1 MACSVKCNLE
11 NLASTLLINSTSSS
25 ILASQ
30 LREMSLEPGY
40 SCDNSSSSNGPL
52 SLKDLPLS
60 DRLKL
65 EPHLKYLRS
74 GQPSRRSQNF
84 SSADEKFSSNMDMNG
99 ARSSINTENG
109 SLAEIGYSRDTHGL
123 SVVSESVKEMMAN
136 HVTSHNFPHAMDHS
150 VTSGLRDG
158 GSLTRSN
165 NEDLGLDAVPDG
177 GKETRLRRLRDSH
190 LNRFAKQVKFEK
202 ELFLSGLPPNLRV

>member
-1 MACSVKCNLE
+1 
-11 NLASTLLINSTSSS
+11 
-25 ILASQ
+25 
-30 LREMSLEPGY
+30 MSLEPGY

-74 GQPSRRSQNF
+74 GQPSRSRRSQNF
-84 SSADEKFSSNMDMNG
+84 SSADEECSSNMDMNG
-99 ARSSINTENG
+99 ERSSINTENG
-109 SLAEIGYSRDTHGL
+109 SLAETGYSRDTHGL
-123 SVVSESVKEMMAN
+123 SVVPASVKEVMAN
-136 HVTSHNFPHAMDHS
+136 HVTSHNFPHGMDHLM
-150 VTSGLRDG
+150 TSGLRDE
-158 GSLTRSN
+158 GSLTHSN
-165 NEDLGLDAVPDG
+165 NEDVGLDAAPDG

-190 LNRFAKQVKFEK
+190 LKRFAKQVKSEK